1 MKTKYIELRTR
12 SSFGAIIDSYFS
24 FLKYNFKDYINL
36 YLRYNALSVIF
47 VLLSS
52 YLLVTGFMGLAS
64 RDFRFGMGS
73 DTTET
78 QLYLG
83 LGAILLALIYFI
95 TALINYSFSSAY
107 ITQYVKTGGN
117 QNSKDIWDSIKINI
131 GNIFLFILLGILIYI
146 GYFIVS
152 LVLAFI
158 PIVGTLVQYAISF
171 ILSAMFGIA
180 FMAIFSNNLSTIDAL
195 KEGWEFS
202 INNFLKVIGYSFVIG
217 VLNLMITALI
227 LAIPG
232 FILSIYIYFS
242 AESNIDILTSNF
254 ASILFTI
261 SFAIFLLSFIFSQAL
276 SQLAYGVLF
285 YNLHEEKYN
294 TFLQSK
300 IDLIGKDE

>member
-1 MKTKYIELRTR
+1 LKEKYIELRTR
-12 SSFGAIIDSYFS
+12 NSFGAIIDNYFT
-24 FLKYNFKDYINL
+24 FLKYNFKDYLNM
-36 YLRYNALSVIF
+36 YLRYNALSIIF

-52 YLLVTGFMGLAS
+52 YLLVTGFLGLAS

-73 DTTET
+73 DQTET

-83 LGAILLALIYFI
+83 AGAILLILIYFV

-107 ITQYVKTGGN
+107 IIQYVKTGGN
-117 QNSKDIWDSIKINI
+117 QKSNAIWESIKTNL
-131 GNIFLFILLGILIYI
+131 GNIILFILLGVVIYI
-146 GYFIVS
+146 GYFIIS

-158 PIVGTLVQYAISF
+158 PIVGSLVQYAISF
-171 ILSAMFGIA
+171 ILSAIFGIT
-180 FMAIFSNNLSTIDAL
+180 FMAIFSRNEGAVGALS
-195 KEGWEFS
+195 EGWNFA

-232 FILSIYIYFS
+232 FIISIYFYFS
-242 AESNIDILTSNF
+242 VESNIDIATSNVTSIVLTIGF
-254 ASILFTI
+254 AV
-261 SFAIFLLSFIFSQAL
+261 FLLALIFSQAL

-294 TFLQSK
+294 TYLQSK
-300 IDLIGKDE
+300 IDLIGEDD

>member
-12 SSFGAIIDSYFS
+12 SSFGVIIDNYFT
-24 FLKYNFKDYINL
+24 FLKYNFKNYLNL

-52 YLLVTGFMGLAS
+52 YLLVTGFMGFAS
-64 RDFRFGMGS
+64 KDFRFGMGV
-73 DTTET
+73 DETEN
-78 QLYLG
+78 QLYIG
-83 LGAILLALIYFI
+83 IGAILLLLIYFI

-107 ITQYVKTGGN
+107 ITQYVKTEGN
-117 QNSKDIWDSIKINI
+117 QTSKGIWESIKSNI
-131 GNIFLFILLGILIYI
+131 GKILLFILLGILIYI
-146 GYFIVS
+146 GYFIIS

-158 PIVGTLVQYAISF
+158 PLIGSLVQYGISF

-180 FMAIFSNNLSTIDAL
+180 FMAIFSNNKTTMDAL
-195 KEGWEFS
+195 TEGWNFS

-232 FILSIYIYFS
+232 FILAIYIYFS
-242 AESNIDILTSNF
+242 AESNIDIATSDF
-254 ASILFTI
+254 SSILFTI
-261 SFAIFLLSFIFSQAL
+261 SFAIFLLAFIFSQAL

-285 YNLHEEKYN
+285 YNLHEDKHN
-294 TFLQSK
+294 TYLQSR
-300 IDLIGKDE
+300 IELIGEDE

>member
-12 SSFGAIIDSYFS
+12 SSFGSIIDSYFS
-24 FLKYNFKDYINL
+24 FLKQNFKDYINL
-36 YLRYNALSVIF
+36 YLRYNALSIIF

-73 DTTET
+73 SQTET

-83 LGAILLALIYFI
+83 IGGILLALIYF
-95 TALINYSFSSAY
+95 TTSLINYSFSSAY

-117 QNSKDIWDSIKINI
+117 QTSKGIWDSIKLNI
-131 GNIFLFILLGILIYI
+131 GNIFLFILLGILIYL
-146 GYFIVS
+146 GYFIIS
-152 LVLAFI
+152 IVLAFI
-158 PIVGTLVQYAISF
+158 PVVGTLVQYAISF

-180 FMAIFSNNLSTIDAL
+180 FMAIFSNNLSTVEAL

-227 LAIPG
+227 IAIPG
-232 FILSIYIYFS
+232 FILSIYVYFS

-254 ASILFTI
+254 SSILFTI

-300 IDLIGKDE
+300 IDLIGNDE

>member
-12 SSFGAIIDSYFS
+12 NTFGSIIDNYFT

-73 DTTET
+73 DETET

-83 LGAILLALIYFI
+83 FGAILLVLIYFI
-95 TALINYSFSSAY
+95 TALINYSFSSSY
-107 ITQYVKTGGN
+107 ITQYVKTQGN
-117 QNSKDIWDSIKINI
+117 QTSKKIWDSIKDNI

-146 GYFIVS
+146 GYFIIS

-158 PIVGTLVQYAISF
+158 PVVGTLVQYAVSF
-171 ILSAMFGIA
+171 ILSTMFGIA
-180 FMAIFSNNLSTIDAL
+180 FMAIFSNELSTVEAL
-195 KEGWEFS
+195 KEGWDFS

-217 VLNLMITALI
+217 FLNLMIMTLI

-232 FILSIYIYFS
+232 FLLSIYIYFS
-242 AESNIDILTSNF
+242 AESNIDIVTSNF

-261 SFAIFLLSFIFSQAL
+261 SFAVFLLTLIFSQAL

-294 TFLQSK
+294 TYLQSK

>member
-1 MKTKYIELRTR
+1 
-12 SSFGAIIDSYFS
+12 
-24 FLKYNFKDYINL
+24 
-36 YLRYNALSVIF
+36 
-47 VLLSS
+47 
-52 YLLVTGFMGLAS
+52 MGLAS

-73 DTTET
+73 SQTET

-83 LGAILLALIYFI
+83 IGGILLALIYF
-95 TALINYSFSSAY
+95 TTSLINYSFSSAY

-117 QNSKDIWDSIKINI
+117 QTSKGIWDSIKLNI
-131 GNIFLFILLGILIYI
+131 GNIFLFILLGILIYL
-146 GYFIVS
+146 GYFIIS
-152 LVLAFI
+152 IVLAFI
-158 PIVGTLVQYAISF
+158 PVVGTLVQYAISF

-180 FMAIFSNNLSTIDAL
+180 FMAIFSNNLSTVEAL

-227 LAIPG
+227 IAIPG
-232 FILSIYIYFS
+232 FILSIYVYFS

-254 ASILFTI
+254 SSILFTI

-300 IDLIGKDE
+300 IDLIGNDE